1 MKHSFFLLCF
11 LFSFLMGHTQEM
23 RMENMRAPNMN
34 IFLKMMDSMMVQM
47 EMISDSTSVETNFMR
62 QMIPHHEG
70 AVAMADYEIRFGK
83 DFETIQLAKS
93 IRVEQENEIQL
104 MQIWLKQSSGF
115 KHPYALPEGYRI
127 SMKKSMEQMMSDM
140 PADAQLGI
148 IDQAFSRVMMP
159 HHQAAVDMVRAV
171 LRYSTDQ
178 QTNLFAQ
185 HIISSQEVEIE
196 QMMLAIK
203 Q

>member
-11 LFSFLMGHTQEM
+11 LFSFRMGHTQEM
-23 RMENMRAPNMN
+23 RLENMRAPNMN
-34 IFLKMMDSMMVQM
+34 VFLKMMDSMMVQM

-70 AVAMADYEIRFGK
+70 AVAMADYEIKFGK
-83 DFETIQLAKS
+83 NFEIIQLAKS
-93 IRVEQENEIQL
+93 IRVEQENEIRL
-104 MQIWLKQSSGF
+104 MQIWLNRRCAV
-115 KHPYALPEGYRI
+115 KHPYALPGGYRI

-140 PADAQLGI
+140 PADAQLSI

-159 HHQAAVDMVRAV
+159 HHQAAVDMARAV
-171 LRYSTDQ
+171 LRYSADQ
-178 QTNLFAQ
+178 KTNLFAQ

-196 QMMLAIK
+196 QMAVAIK

>member
-1 MKHSFFLLCF
+1 MKHAVFFLCF
-11 LFSFLMGHTQEM
+11 LFSFRMGYTQEM
-23 RMENMRAPNMN
+23 RMGNMRAPNRN
-34 IFLKMMDSMMVQM
+34 VFLKMMDTMMLQM
-47 EMISDSTSVETNFMR
+47 AIVSDSAAVESNFMR
-62 QMIPHHEG
+62 QMIPHHQG
-70 AVAMADYEIRFGK
+70 AVAMADYEIRSGK
-83 DFETIQLAKS
+83 DFATIQLAKS
-93 IRVEQENEIQL
+93 IRAEQENEIQL
-104 MQIWLKQSSGF
+104 MQIWLKQPPGV
-115 KHPYALPEGYRI
+115 KHPCALPEGYRI
-127 SMKKSMEQMMSDM
+127 SMKKSMDQMMSDM
-140 PADAQLGI
+140 PADARLSD

-159 HHQAAVDMVRAV
+159 HHQAAVDMARAV